1 MSANRDLAERMAAPV
16 SMAVAATTDL
26 CAALSSRVHL
36 TGQAIITSLGAPA
49 RSGIERDV
57 LVLDVMTFVHSA
69 TMLLPGARNIN
80 AGPGAILRFVSHN
93 GGWRC
98 FNYEPAEGNTTL
110 GLAIG
115 AILGDGVGY

>member
-49 RSGIERDV
+49 RSGIEREV
-57 LVLDVMTFVHSA
+57 LVLDAMTFIHSA
-69 TMLLPGARNIN
+69 SMLLPGARDIVAN
-80 AGPGAILRFVSHN
+80 AGAMLRFISHS

-98 FNYEPAEGNTTL
+98 FNYEPASGNTSLEQAYALTL
-110 GLAIG
+110 GR
-115 AILGDGVGY
+115 